1 MYKLLDNTWDKF
13 KCAYLGEERHRRQ
26 RHPDSTI
33 PGLDLLDPKQAALM
47 ASARQHKYCV
57 ERSALLSQAQVS
69 RLSVHSHHSCF
80 LSSKSLA
87 CFETEDQIPQIWQ

>member
-33 PGLDLLDPKQAALM
+33 PGLDLLDPKQAATHGGRPTAQILCGALSPAI
-47 ASARQHKYCV
+47 AS
-57 ERSALLSQAQVS
+57 SSQ
-69 RLSVHSHHSCF
+69 
-80 LSSKSLA
+80 
-87 CFETEDQIPQIWQ
+87 